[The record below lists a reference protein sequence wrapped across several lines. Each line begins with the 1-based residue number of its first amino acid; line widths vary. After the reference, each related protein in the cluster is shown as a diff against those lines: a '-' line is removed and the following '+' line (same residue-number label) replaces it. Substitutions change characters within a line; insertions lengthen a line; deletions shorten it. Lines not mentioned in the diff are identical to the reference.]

1 MRSPFFNIDEKLNSK
16 LISVLCRNQKKIFT
30 MNKIYYSLISFLAIL
45 LASCGAKEK
54 TTDVPHDT
62 TIPIVTE
69 AVQSTTSGSAL
80 AVSGN
85 VEGFKTVHLG
95 FLVGGKINYIAAEEG
110 QMLSR
115 GQLAATLEPTNYS
128 LAKQSAD
135 VQVQQLTDD
144 YNRLKIMHD
153 RTSVSESDFKKIS
166 FALDEAYT
174 QQRLQGKNLSDTK
187 IYSPVSGVLL
197 QKLAETG
204 EITGVGNP
212 ILVIA
217 DISTVKVN
225 AYIPENELHN
235 IQLGQQATVEISALD
250 TSFQGKVTEV
260 GSAADPSSRTFTIKV
275 EVSNPK
281 LLIRPG
287 MVAEIK
293 LSSKE
298 SHPAITVSAEAVL
311 HNTNEESYVYV
322 VDQKQKKAF
331 IHKVS
336 TGQLVNNQIE
346 IISGLNSGDVIVTGG
361 QQKLSDG
368 SLVTITK

>member
-1 MRSPFFNIDEKLNSK
+1 M
-16 LISVLCRNQKKIFT
+16 LISALCRNQKNLFIMK
-30 MNKIYYSLISFLAIL
+30 KVYYSVISFLAIL
-45 LASCGAKEK
+45 LASCGATEK
-54 TTDVPHDT
+54 KTDVSSEIA
-62 TIPIVTE
+62 IPIVTE
-69 AVQSTTSGSAL
+69 PVQLITSASEL
-80 AVSGN
+80 SVSGN

-115 GQLAATLEPTNYS
+115 GQMAASLDPTNYS
-128 LAKQSAD
+128 LAKQAAD

-144 YNRLKIMHD
+144 YNRLKIMHE
-153 RTSVSESDFKKIS
+153 RTSVSESDFKKIG

-187 IYSPVSGVLL
+187 LYSPVSGVLL
-197 QKLAETG
+197 KKLAETG
-204 EITGVGNP
+204 EVTGVGNP

-235 IQLGQQATVEISALD
+235 IQLGQKATVEISALD
-250 TSFQGKVTEV
+250 TSFQGKIIEV
-260 GSAADPSSRTFTIKV
+260 GSAADPASRAFTVKV
-275 EVSNPK
+275 EVPNPK
-281 LLIRPG
+281 SLIRPG

-298 SHPAITVSAEAVL
+298 SHPAITIPAEAVL
-311 HNTNEESYVYV
+311 RNTNEESYVYV
-322 VDQKQKKAF
+322 VDRQQNKVF
-331 IHKVS
+331 MRKVS
-336 TGQLVNNQIE
+336 TGQLVNNRIE
-346 IISGLNSGDVIVTGG
+346 ITNGLNNGDVIVTGG

-368 SLVTITK
+368 TLVTITK

>member
-1 MRSPFFNIDEKLNSK
+1 MKKL
-16 LISVLCRNQKKIFT
+16 
-30 MNKIYYSLISFLAIL
+30 YYSLISFSAIL
-45 LASCGAKEK
+45 FASCAAKEK
-54 TTDVPHDT
+54 TTGVSANL
-62 TIPIVTE
+62 TIPVVTE
-69 AVQSTTSGSAL
+69 PVQLTTSASEL
-80 AVSGN
+80 SVSGN

-110 QMLSR
+110 QMLNR
-115 GQLAATLEPTNYS
+115 GQLAATLDPTNYS
-128 LAKQSAD
+128 LAKQAAD
-135 VQVQQLTDD
+135 VQVQQFTDE

-153 RTSVSESDFKKIS
+153 RTSVSESDFKKIG
-166 FALDEAYT
+166 FALDEAST
-174 QQRLQGKNLSDTK
+174 QQRLQAKNLSDTK
-187 IYSPVSGVLL
+187 LYSPISGVLL
-197 QKLAETG
+197 KKLAETG

-235 IQLGQQATVEISALD
+235 IQLGQNATVEISALD

-260 GSAADPSSRTFTIKV
+260 GSAADPSSRAFTVKV
-275 EVSNPK
+275 EVPNPK

-293 LSSKE
+293 LSSKQN
-298 SHPAITVSAEAVL
+298 HPALTVPAEAVL
-311 HNTNEESYVYV
+311 HNPNEESYVYV
-322 VDQKQKKAF
+322 ADQKQNKAF
-331 IHKVS
+331 IRKVS
-336 TGQLVNNQIE
+336 TGELVNNRIE
-346 IISGLNSGDVIVTGG
+346 ITSGLNSGDVIVTGG

>member
-128 LAKQSAD
+128 LAKQAAD

-187 IYSPVSGVLL
+187 IYSPCKRSVAA
-197 QKLAETG
+197 K
-204 EITGVGNP
+204 
-212 ILVIA
+212 
-217 DISTVKVN
+217 ISRN
-225 AYIPENELHN
+225 
-235 IQLGQQATVEISALD
+235 
-250 TSFQGKVTEV
+250 
-260 GSAADPSSRTFTIKV
+260 R
-275 EVSNPK
+275 
-281 LLIRPG
+281 
-287 MVAEIK
+287 
-293 LSSKE
+293 
-298 SHPAITVSAEAVL
+298 
-311 HNTNEESYVYV
+311 
-322 VDQKQKKAF
+322 
-331 IHKVS
+331 
-336 TGQLVNNQIE
+336 
-346 IISGLNSGDVIVTGG
+346 
-361 QQKLSDG
+361 
-368 SLVTITK
+368 

>member
-1 MRSPFFNIDEKLNSK
+1 MKKL
-16 LISVLCRNQKKIFT
+16 
-30 MNKIYYSLISFLAIL
+30 YYSLISFSAIL

-54 TTDVPHDT
+54 TTDVSTDV
-62 TIPIVTE
+62 TIPVVAE
-69 AVQSTTSGSAL
+69 PVQVTTSAAELS
-80 AVSGN
+80 VSGN

-110 QMLSR
+110 QMLKR
-115 GQLAATLEPTNYS
+115 GQLAATLDPTNYS
-128 LAKQSAD
+128 LAKQAAD
-135 VQVQQLTDD
+135 VQVQQFTDE

-153 RTSVSESDFKKIS
+153 RTSVSESDFKKIG
-166 FALDEAYT
+166 FALDEAST

-187 IYSPVSGVLL
+187 LYSPISGVLL
-197 QKLAETG
+197 KKLAETG

-235 IQLGQQATVEISALD
+235 IQLGQKATVEISALD

-260 GSAADPSSRTFTIKV
+260 GSAADPSSRTFTVKV
-275 EVSNPK
+275 EVPNPK

-298 SHPAITVSAEAVL
+298 NHPALTVPAEAVL
-311 HNTNEESYVYV
+311 HNPNEESYVYV
-322 VDQKQKKAF
+322 ADQKQSKAF
-331 IHKVS
+331 IRKVS
-336 TGQLVNNQIE
+336 TGQLVNNRIE
-346 IISGLNSGDVIVTGG
+346 ITSGLNNSDAVVVGG

>member
-1 MRSPFFNIDEKLNSK
+1 MSALY
-16 LISVLCRNQKKIFT
+16 RNQKNLFT
-30 MNKIYYSLISFLAIL
+30 MNKVYYSLISFLAIL

-54 TTDVPHDT
+54 IAGISTDI
-62 TIPIVTE
+62 TIPVVTE
-69 AVQSTTSGSAL
+69 PVQLTTSFSEL
-80 AVSGN
+80 SVSGN

-95 FLVGGKINYIAAEEG
+95 FLVSGKINYIAAEEG
-110 QMLSR
+110 QMLSQ
-115 GQLAATLEPTNYS
+115 GQQVATLDPTNYN

-166 FALDEAYT
+166 FGLDQAYT
-174 QQRLQGKNLSDTK
+174 QQKLQAKNLSDTR
-187 IYSPVSGVLL
+187 IYSPITGVLL
-197 QKLAETG
+197 KKLAETG
-204 EITGVGNP
+204 EITGTGNP

-217 DISTVKVN
+217 EISKVKVN

-235 IQLGQQATVEISALD
+235 IQFGQKATVEISALD
-250 TSFQGKVTEV
+250 TSFQGKITEV
-260 GSAADPSSRTFTIKV
+260 GSAADPSSRAFTVKL
-275 EVSNPK
+275 EVPNPK

-322 VDQKQKKAF
+322 VDQKQNKAF
-331 IHKVS
+331 SRKVS
-336 TGQLVNNQIE
+336 TGRLVNNRIE
-346 IISGLNSGDVIVTGG
+346 IITGLNNGDVIVTGG
-361 QQKLSDG
+361 QQKLTDG